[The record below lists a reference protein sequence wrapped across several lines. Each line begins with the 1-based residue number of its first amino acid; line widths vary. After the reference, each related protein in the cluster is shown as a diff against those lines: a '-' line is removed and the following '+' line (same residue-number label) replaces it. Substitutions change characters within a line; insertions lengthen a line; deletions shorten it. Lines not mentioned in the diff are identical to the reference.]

1 MNYIFLD
8 SDLNHDMIVEN
19 ERQKLLFREE
29 SYPNIS

>member
-19 ERQKLLFREE
+19 ERQKLLIREE
-29 SYPNIS
+29 S